1 MSSIVGICNSALIKL
16 GASTIL
22 SLTDGSKNAN
32 LCNAQYEKVRDE
44 LLRMH
49 PWNFAMAR
57 AKLARLAQA
66 PVFGY
71 ANAYQL
77 PADWLRT
84 VAVHDNDA
92 GAGAA
97 EYRIEGRTIASD
109 AEALYLR
116 YVAVIADPNEMPVSF
131 QEALSWRLAADLAQA
146 VTQSTTVMEAME
158 RGFRGAMSAARSIDA
173 IEDFPEALPVSDWI
187 TGRG

>member
-32 LCNAQYEKVRDE
+32 LCNEQYEKVRDE
-44 LLRMH
+44 MLRLH
-49 PWNFAMAR
+49 PWNFAIAR
-57 AKLARLAQA
+57 TRLALLSSA
-66 PVFGY
+66 PAFEF
-71 ANAYQL
+71 AKAYQL

-84 VAVHDNDA
+84 VSVHDNDA
-92 GAGAA
+92 GAGAV
-97 EYRIEGRTIASD
+97 EYRIEGRTVVTNAD
-109 AEALYLR
+109 ALYLR
-116 YVAVIADPNEMPVSF
+116 YVAVIADPNDMPPSF
-131 QEALSWRLAADLAQA
+131 REALAWRLAADLAQA
-146 VTQSTTVMEAME
+146 ITQSTTVMEAMD

-173 IEDFPEALPVSDWI
+173 IEDFPERLPASDWI